1 MERVQ
6 RKEYRRPPARARAA
20 LTRNGCASQ
29 RKTACE
35 QHHLQPCIQR
45 RADVDVPYTL
55 SQLQKPIQKER
66 MQQRMMCC
74 ERNFRIHD
82 LGQLVPDIIIVKTRI
97 AGNQ

>member
-1 MERVQ
+1 MISDGND
-6 RKEYRRPPARARAA
+6 P
-20 LTRNGCASQ
+20 
-29 RKTACE
+29 TA
-35 QHHLQPCIQR
+35 
-45 RADVDVPYTL
+45 YN
-55 SQLQKPIQKER
+55 R